1 MNSNMSTNKFEEMR
15 VKRQLEVERPQ
26 SDLAIIG
33 IIIIALSILMLI
45 LKSNG

>member
-33 IIIIALSILMLI
+33 IIIIALSVLMLI
-45 LKSNG
+45 LKK

>member
-1 MNSNMSTNKFEEMR
+1 MTNKFEEMR

-33 IIIIALSILMLI
+33 LILIALSIGMLI
-45 LKSNG
+45 LK

>member
-33 IIIIALSILMLI
+33 IIIIALSILGI
-45 LKSNG
+45 II

>member
-1 MNSNMSTNKFEEMR
+1 MNFNMSTNKFEEMR
-15 VKRQLEVERPQ
+15 VKRQIEVERPQ

-45 LKSNG
+45 LKK